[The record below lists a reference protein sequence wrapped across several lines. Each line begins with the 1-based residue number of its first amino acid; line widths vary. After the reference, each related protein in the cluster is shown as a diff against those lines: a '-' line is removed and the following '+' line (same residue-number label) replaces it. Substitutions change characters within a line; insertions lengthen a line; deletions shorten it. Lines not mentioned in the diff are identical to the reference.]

1 MQRANERF
9 VERLPLVLPRPVY
22 AYLLTGLFC
31 LIALSCR
38 LLAEGFL
45 PVGYPFVAFF
55 PVVILSSFLFGVRPG
70 IFATVLC
77 GIISWYVFIPPRME
91 FALNPAV
98 FLALCFYG
106 LVAAVDIALIHFLQ
120 QANVNLALE
129 RERSRVLAE
138 NRELLFHEL
147 QHRVSNN
154 LQVVAA
160 MLALRTNHVDHP
172 QARAALDDAAGRLA
186 LIGRI
191 SRTLYDPAEE
201 GQDIQAFLTRLTADV
216 LTASG
221 RDDIRVSVEAPR
233 GLTLQSHVAV
243 PLAII
248 VAESVSNAIE
258 HGLPDRGGS
267 IAVTLQDSSGA
278 LSLRIADD
286 GAGLSPGF
294 DLGSGPSI
302 GLKIATALAAQ
313 LKGHFALDHGPQ
325 GGVVARL
332 DLPAGAL

>member
-1 MQRANERF
+1 MQRTNERF
-9 VERLPLVLPRPVY
+9 VERLPLVLPHPAY
-22 AYLLTGLFC
+22 AYLLTTFFC
-31 LIALSCR
+31 LIALTLR
-38 LLAEGFL
+38 LLAESFL

-70 IFATVLC
+70 IFATILC
-77 GIISWYVFIPPRME
+77 GVIAWYVFIPPRME
-91 FALNPAV
+91 FSLNPGVA
-98 FLALCFYG
+98 LALGFYA
-106 LVAAVDIALIHFLQ
+106 LVAAVDIILIHYLQ
-120 QANVNLALE
+120 RANVNLALE
-129 RERSRVLAE
+129 RERSRALAE

-160 MLALRTNHVDHP
+160 MLALRKNHVDHE

-191 SRTLYDPAEE
+191 SRTLYDPSEE
-201 GQDIQAFLTRLTADV
+201 GQDIRGFLARLTEDV
-216 LTASG
+216 VTASG
-221 RDDIRVSVEAPR
+221 REDIGVSVEAPP
-233 GLTLQSHVAV
+233 GLTLQSSVAV

-258 HGLPDRGGS
+258 HGLPNRGGS
-267 IAVTLQDSSGA
+267 IAVTLEDNSGA
-278 LSLRIADD
+278 LSLKIADD

-294 DLGSGPSI
+294 KLEEGPSI
-302 GLKIATALAAQ
+302 GLRIATALAGQ
-313 LKGHFALDHGPQ
+313 LKGSFALDHRPG

-332 DLPAGAL
+332 DLPAFAR